1 MLAITVCLLY
11 NNSSTSFI
19 MNNSIFT
26 IIIVIANNYKWGEKY
41 AI

>member
-26 IIIVIANNYKWGEKY
+26 IVIANNYKWGEKY